1 MPHHRSMFICV
12 TGSFFLSLVGY
23 AGDAIKSSSAPVSAT
38 QLAQA
43 GEGKDQSASE
53 EVQERAVP
61 RVGPGVTGPAGTLK
75 PGGAL
80 SQPVN
85 PGLTAPV
92 HPSTPQR
99 APSPP
104 TLMTPNPITAIQPL
118 SGPLPLPNYPAPTPD
133 LAAIARSIVYEQH
146 SLSIIV
152 VAQNGFILEKPP
164 ITISIGY
171 FPSGAAGYGQYC
183 QQRVTQ
189 TYAPSTGN
197 TFRCALPEG
206 DGQPRRVHLDITLSQ
221 PNPAGGVY
229 NYNVPLDLTLHP
241 RYDVTISPLSFQLIT
256 GCSTIGANQ
265 IDLNWFAPDQ
275 TTKQTVHFAAKDGER
290 FVIREFSWA
299 RSAVSASAN
308 LHPVVVWY
316 EETGFHPHFSGA
328 RLDSVPIGAGNL
340 VPGKTYTSSPGLV
353 RSLGGTH
360 DCQATLR
367 YTVTYTFRQYLTF

>member
-1 MPHHRSMFICV
+1 
-12 TGSFFLSLVGY
+12 
-23 AGDAIKSSSAPVSAT
+23 
-38 QLAQA
+38 
-43 GEGKDQSASE
+43 
-53 EVQERAVP
+53 
-61 RVGPGVTGPAGTLK
+61 
-75 PGGAL
+75 
-80 SQPVN
+80 
-85 PGLTAPV
+85 
-92 HPSTPQR
+92 
-99 APSPP
+99 
-104 TLMTPNPITAIQPL
+104 MTPNPITAMAIQPL
-118 SGPLPLPNYPAPTPD
+118 DWKGLPLPNYPAPTEE
-133 LAAIARSIVYEQH
+133 LAGFAQGMVLNQH

-152 VAQNGFILEKPP
+152 VAQQGGFFLTAP

-197 TFRCALPEG
+197 TFLCALPEG
-206 DGQPRRVHLDITLSQ
+206 DGQPRRVHLDITFSQ
-221 PNPAGGVY
+221 PNPAGGMY
-229 NYNVPLDLTLHP
+229 NYNVPVDLTLHP

-299 RSAVSASAN
+299 QKDVSASAN

-328 RLDSVPIGAGNL
+328 VSGSVPIPAGNL
-340 VPGKTYTSSPGLV
+340 VPGKTYTSSPALV
-353 RSLGGTH
+353 HSLGGTQ
-360 DCQATLR
+360 DCQATLG
-367 YTVTYTFRQYLTF
+367 YTVTYAFHPQYFGVAP